1 MQIPASPDHTG
12 KTPPGDLFRSTI
24 GSDPSIDPQSPQP
37 FRFQFVEE
45 GLSQKGEELCDMN
58 GKPYLK
64 WLHEV
69 QLSDLPTVGGKNA
82 SLGEMIQHLGA
93 LGVSVPGGFVVTVAS
108 YEAFIAHNVLDQKIR
123 DIVAKLD
130 VDDVENIRRTGLQV
144 RTLVKNGKFPQDI
157 EQEIVAR
164 YLEMSRKYGQE
175 ATDVAVRSSA
185 TAEDLPDASFA
196 GQQETYLNV
205 RGPEDL
211 LVAVRNCFASLFT
224 DRAIVYRQSLG
235 YDHLQVGISVG
246 IQKMVRS
253 DLGSSGVA
261 FSLDTESGFKD
272 VVLING
278 SFGLGEMVVQG
289 SVSPDEFL
297 VFKPTL
303 QDGYS
308 SIIEKKLGNKDRKMT
323 YGVEPGKA
331 TLTVP
336 VERSM
341 RNRFCITDDQALEIA
356 RSVVAIEKYYSEK
369 KGYWCPMDVE
379 WAVDGLTKQLFI
391 VQARPETIHSRK
403 ATDRVVDHRIEKGDL
418 TLEEIA
424 RGIAIGDRIG
434 SGRVKIMYSLDG
446 RDGSTDGKD
455 FLPGDVLVTEM
466 TDPDWEPIMK
476 KAAAIV
482 TNKGG
487 RTCHAAIVAR
497 EMGVPAIVG
506 CGDATDKL
514 ENGQEI
520 TVSCCEGD
528 TGIIYKGIIPFSTH
542 ETMLTDMPQ
551 VKTPIMLNV
560 ASPELAFKFA
570 HLPNAGVG
578 LAREEFIINT
588 YIQAH
593 PLALLQH
600 KELGDAALSGK
611 ISYLINGYED
621 EETFFVKRLSYGIA
635 KIAAA
640 FHPNK
645 VIVRFSD
652 FKSNEYKNL
661 LGGEHFEPEEENPMI
676 GWRGA
681 SRYYSDAYREA
692 FGLEC
697 KAIRRVREKMGLK
710 NVVVMIPFCR
720 TVEELKKVEAVMAEY
735 GLVRGKEGLELY
747 LMAEIPS
754 NIILAEEFAEH
765 IDGFSIG
772 SNDLTQLTLG
782 LDRDSAL
789 VSHLYDERDPAVKA
803 MLKKLIQTAKRTGTK
818 VGICGQGPS
827 DYPDFAQFLVEQGID
842 SISVTPDSLLKTI
855 NAIHEVEKRI
865 ADDSGVK
872 QLRA

>member
-1 MQIPASPDHTG
+1 MPTA
-12 KTPPGDLFRSTI
+12 
-24 GSDPSIDPQSPQP
+24 
-37 FRFQFVEE
+37 
-45 GLSQKGEELCDMN
+45 
-58 GKPYLK
+58 PYLK

-69 QLSDLPTVGGKNA
+69 ELSDIPTVGGKNA
-82 SLGEMIQHLGA
+82 SLGEMIQHLGK
-93 LGVSVPGGFVVTVAS
+93 LGVEVPGGFVVTVAS

-123 DIVAKLD
+123 DIVAGLD
-130 VDDVENIRRTGLQV
+130 VDDVENIRRTGLAV
-144 RTLVKNGKFPQDI
+144 RTLIKNGKFP
-157 EQEIVAR
+157 EEIWKGILQR
-164 YLEMSRKYGQE
+164 YDEMSQKYGQE

-196 GQQETYLNV
+196 GQQETFLNI
-205 RGPEDL
+205 RGHQDL
-211 LVAVRNCFASLFT
+211 ISAVRNCFASLFT
-224 DRAIVYRQSLG
+224 DRAIVYRESLG
-235 YDHLQVGISVG
+235 YDHFQVGLSVG

-253 DLGSSGVA
+253 DVGSSGVA

-278 SFGLGEMVVQG
+278 SYGLGEMVVQG
-289 SVSPDEFL
+289 AVSPDEFL

-303 QDGYS
+303 AEGFS
-308 SIIEKKLGNKDRKMT
+308 SIIEKKLGNKDRKMV
-323 YGVEPGKA
+323 YGGEPGK
-331 TLTVP
+331 P
-336 VERSM
+336 VSVIPMERAQ
-341 RNRFCITDDQALEIA
+341 RNRFCISDDQALEIA
-356 RSVVAIEKYYSEK
+356 RSVAAIEKYYSDK
-369 KGYWCPMDVE
+369 KGHWCPMDVE
-379 WAVDGLTKQLFI
+379 WAIDGLTKQLFI

-403 ATDRVVDHRIEKGDL
+403 ATDRVVEYKIDKPAVVKEV
-418 TLEEIA
+418 T

-434 SGRVKIMYSLDG
+434 SGKVRILYSLDG
-446 RDGSTDGKD
+446 RGGGGDGKD
-455 FLPGDVLVTEM
+455 FQAGDVLVTDM

-476 KAAAIV
+476 KASAII

-506 CGDATDKL
+506 CGNATDL
-514 ENGQEI
+514 LDTGMEV
-520 TVSCCEGD
+520 TASCCEGD
-528 TGIIYKGIIPFSTH
+528 VGIIYHGIIPFSKE
-542 ETMLTDMPQ
+542 ETLLADMPET
-551 VKTPIMLNV
+551 KTPIMLNV
-560 ASPELAFKFA
+560 ASPDLAFKFSG
-570 HLPNAGVG
+570 LPNAGVG
-578 LAREEFIINT
+578 LAREEFIINN

-600 KELGDAALSGK
+600 KELGDVALSGK

-621 EETFFVKRLSYGIA
+621 EETFFVKKLSYGIA

-640 FHPNK
+640 FYPNK

-661 LGGEHFEPEEENPMI
+661 LGGEHFEPTEENPMI

-681 SRYYSDAYREA
+681 SRYYSEVYKEA

-710 NVVVMIPFCR
+710 NVVVMVPFCR
-720 TVEELKKVEAVMAEY
+720 TVEELQKVKGVMDEY
-735 GLVRGKEGLELY
+735 GLKRGKEGLELY

-754 NIILAEEFAEH
+754 NIILAEEFAKH

-789 VSHLYDERDPAVKA
+789 VSHLYDERNPAVKA
-803 MLKKLIQTAKRTGTK
+803 MLKLLIETAKRTGTK

-827 DYPDFAQFLVEQGID
+827 DFPDFAQFLVELGID
-842 SISVTPDSLLKTI
+842 SISVTPDSLLKTKR
-855 NAIHEVEKRI
+855 AIAEVEKTI
-865 ADDSGVK
+865 AVK
-872 QLRA
+872 KSVKVEA